1 MNDQEIFELMARF
14 DASAATKMKLS
25 VGNFSLEL
33 EKDGAAA
40 SCGAAPTP
48 LPRSAEDSAAPAGT
62 FLTAPLVGTFYLAPE
77 PGAEPFVRPG
87 QRVEKGQTVAMLEAM
102 KMMSEVQAPCDCVI
116 QEVLAQD
123 GALVSFGD
131 PLMRYQEG

>member
-1 MNDQEIFELMARF
+1 M
-14 DASAATKMKLS
+14 
-25 VGNFSLEL
+25 
-33 EKDGAAA
+33 
-40 SCGAAPTP
+40 
-48 LPRSAEDSAAPAGT
+48 
-62 FLTAPLVGTFYLAPE
+62 
-77 PGAEPFVRPG
+77 
-87 QRVEKGQTVAMLEAM
+87 EKGQTVALLEAM

>member
-1 MNDQEIFELMARF
+1 MNNQEIFELMARF
-14 DASAATKMKLS
+14 DSSAATKMKLS

-77 PGAEPFVRPG
+77 PGRSPSSGQGSGWRRGRPW
-87 QRVEKGQTVAMLEAM
+87 
-102 KMMSEVQAPCDCVI
+102 PCWR
-116 QEVLAQD
+116 
-123 GALVSFGD
+123 
-131 PLMRYQEG
+131 P